1 MSDLNLLSKGVVRC
15 SNFNFFPV
23 GEGASASRTAVV
35 TAFSVVLNF
44 TGSAAFVVM
53 SLLIVETSVRVV
65 RRRITADV

>member
-1 MSDLNLLSKGVVRC
+1 MSDLNLLSKGVFRC
-15 SNFNFFPV
+15 SNCNFLPV

-44 TGSAAFVVM
+44 TGSTAFVVM
-53 SLLIVETSVRVV
+53 SLLILETNVRVV